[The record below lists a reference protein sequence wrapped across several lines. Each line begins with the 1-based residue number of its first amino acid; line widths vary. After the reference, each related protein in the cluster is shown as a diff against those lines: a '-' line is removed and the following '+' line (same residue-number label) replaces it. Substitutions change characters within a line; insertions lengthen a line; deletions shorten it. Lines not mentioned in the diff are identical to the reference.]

1 MRWFWM
7 VVLVAVGAF
16 VLDRLLTAAE
26 DRGWV
31 YWRKSSP
38 STGSAGIA
46 MLSVQAIF
54 EPDKQHVVDERLRQA
69 AEIEEAED
77 DEPLPPPQRRPH

>member
-1 MRWFWM
+1 MRWYWI
-7 VVLVAVGAF
+7 VAAVTVGAF
-16 VLDRLLTAAE
+16 VLDRLMTVAE
-26 DRGWV
+26 RRGWV
-31 YWRKSSP
+31 YWRRSAPP
-38 STGSAGIA
+38 SGSAGIA

-77 DEPLPPPQRRPH
+77 DEPLPPPTLPR

>member
-1 MRWFWM
+1 MRWYWIVP
-7 VVLVAVGAF
+7 VVAGGLF

-26 DRGWV
+26 ERGWV
-31 YWRKSSP
+31 YWRRSSP
-38 STGSAGIA
+38 SSGSAGIA

-54 EPDKQHVVDERLRQA
+54 EPDEQHVVDERLRQA

-77 DEPLPPPQRRPH
+77 DEPLRAPVPPR